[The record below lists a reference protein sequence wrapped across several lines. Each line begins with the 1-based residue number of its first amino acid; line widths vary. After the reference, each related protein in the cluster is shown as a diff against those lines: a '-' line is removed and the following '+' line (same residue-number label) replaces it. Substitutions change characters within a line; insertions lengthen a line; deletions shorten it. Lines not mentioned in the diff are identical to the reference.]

1 MDAEELERTADS
13 LAAVIAELDA
23 SKATAEH

>member
-1 MDAEELERTADS
+1 MDTVELERTADR

-23 SKATAEH
+23 SKATAQH